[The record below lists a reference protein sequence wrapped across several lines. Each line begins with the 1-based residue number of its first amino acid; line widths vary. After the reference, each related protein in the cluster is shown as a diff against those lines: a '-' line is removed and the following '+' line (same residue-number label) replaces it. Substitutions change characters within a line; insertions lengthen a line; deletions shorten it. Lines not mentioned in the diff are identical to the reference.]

1 MGALQWSHFLLFNRL
16 DVCPRVVRTPAR
28 QTSSTLI
35 RSLEAMTSSN
45 FIYPTMMLTR
55 ENLDDRICIEGAS
68 QSYTWKDLLCRI
80 EGYRLAFVARNH
92 KRIAIYFDE
101 LID

>member
-1 MGALQWSHFLLFNRL
+1 
-16 DVCPRVVRTPAR
+16 
-28 QTSSTLI
+28 
-35 RSLEAMTSSN
+35 MTSRN

-80 EGYRLAFVARNH
+80 EGYRLAFVASNH

-101 LID
+101 LIDSAARALGMLGRWLHCSSTCRHFSNYLRQTL